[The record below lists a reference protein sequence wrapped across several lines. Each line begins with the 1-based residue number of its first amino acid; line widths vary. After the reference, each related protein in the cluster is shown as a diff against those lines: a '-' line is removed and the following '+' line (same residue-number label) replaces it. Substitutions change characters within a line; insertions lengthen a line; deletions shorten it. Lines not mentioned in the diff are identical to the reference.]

1 MNEPKINWTPELA
14 EKYKKRYGAYPTT
27 YKQPT
32 QPKMSDKEEAAMRI
46 QEQSFRGLPV
56 PEGSVYPGSYIART
70 DSSVTGEYTRKLAQ
84 QKEQRAV
91 SKEKRDIGLYR
102 ERIKKLRTGTTK
114 EPDYMKEAE
123 TLSTKIADIDK
134 SLGAMTLQY
143 EKSQEEGAYVKKT
156 VGGEEAYKSAV
167 SEERKTKLL
176 GKKEQLIKQQQIT
189 ERNAKIQLYARKL
202 KTQAEPL
209 IGKID
214 KFEQIAQEVYTNPDK
229 YVSGVIADPVKRK
242 QALLEAINQ
251 RAVKEVGIDI
261 EDIET
266 ILGIKLR

>member
-1 MNEPKINWTPELA
+1 MNEPKRKWTPKEA
-14 EKYKKRYGAYPTT
+14 DEYTKYWGHPPKGYTP
-27 YKQPT
+27 PE
-32 QPKMSDKEEAAMRI
+32 QPKLSKWETAYQTVYSGHGNRADSLAL
-46 QEQSFRGLPV
+46 GLPQY
-56 PEGSVYPGSYIART
+56 ELSLKKAASTEA
-70 DSSVTGEYTRKLAQ
+70 
-84 QKEQRAV
+84 RAV
-91 SKEKRDIGLYR
+91 GKEKRDIGLYR
-102 ERIKKLRTGTTK
+102 ERIEKLRTGTTK

>member
-1 MNEPKINWTPELA
+1 MNEPKL
-14 EKYKKRYGAYPTT
+14 KQKKEITLDEFKSWFPQKPA
-27 YKQPT
+27 T
-32 QPKMSDKEEAAMRI
+32 QPKLTFK
-46 QEQSFRGLPV
+46 EQSYQNIYGENPKPTYADSTAL
-56 PEGSVYPGSYIART
+56 GIAMT
-70 DSSVTGEYTRKLAQ
+70 PY
-84 QKEQRAV
+84 QKEQLKLA
-91 SKEKRDIGLYR
+91 KERNQRQNSLYS
-102 ERIKKLRTGTTK
+102 ERIKKLRTDTTK
-114 EPDYMKEAE
+114 EPDYMKKAE
-123 TLSTKIADIDK
+123 TLSTKIANIDK
-134 SLGAMTLQY
+134 SLEEMTQQF
-143 EKSQEEGAYVKKT
+143 EKSPEVGTYVKKT
-156 VGGEEAYKSAV
+156 VGGEPAYKPAV